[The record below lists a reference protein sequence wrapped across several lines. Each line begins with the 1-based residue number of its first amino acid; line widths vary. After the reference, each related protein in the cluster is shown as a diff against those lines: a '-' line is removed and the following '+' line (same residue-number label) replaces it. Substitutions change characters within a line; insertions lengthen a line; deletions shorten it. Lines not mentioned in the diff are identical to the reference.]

1 MITIWLGGCVDELIL
16 KVMKKNEELSNKLE
30 RYYQFL
36 KFDNELDAIIKGV
49 YVTDGEIE
57 NILKGMY

>member
-1 MITIWLGGCVDELIL
+1 MITIWLGGCVDEIIL

-30 RYYQFL
+30 RYYQYL

-57 NILKGMY
+57 NILKGIY

>member
-1 MITIWLGGCVDELIL
+1 MITIWLGGCVDEIIL

-57 NILKGMY
+57 NILKGIY

>member
-1 MITIWLGGCVDELIL
+1 MITIWLGGCVDEIIL

-30 RYYQFL
+30 RYYQYL

>member
-1 MITIWLGGCVDELIL
+1 MDELIL

-30 RYYQFL
+30 RYYQYL